1 MDILLKIIAKT
12 FNSRLILNNPY
23 INGFLKPQIKNLENI
38 NKQYIQYPKNSSI
51 IGLNLQVRKP
61 AKDSYLKIGENS
73 NIQGNFVVESEK
85 GLISIGNRTFI
96 GGGTF
101 ICTKEIEIG
110 NDVMFSWGCTVVD
123 NNSHSAK
130 WNERKNDVLDW
141 KKGLDENKIG
151 AYKDWSNVKEDKV
164 TIKDKAW
171 IGFNSIILKG
181 VTIGEGSIVG
191 AGSVVTKDVPDW
203 TIVGGNPAKVIREI
217 SENER

>member
-1 MDILLKIIAKT
+1 MDLLLKIIAKI

-23 INGFLKPQIKNLENI
+23 IKGFLKPQIKNLENI
-38 NKQYIQYPKNSSI
+38 SKQYIQYPKNSSI

-61 AKDSYLKIGENS
+61 AKDLYLKIGENS

-85 GLISIGNRTFI
+85 GLISIGDRTFI

-130 WNERKNDVLDW
+130 WSERKNDVLDW
-141 KKGLDENKIG
+141 KRGLDENKIG

>member
-23 INGFLKPQIKNLENI
+23 INGFLKPHIKNLENI

-130 WNERKNDVLDW
+130 WSERKNDVLDW
-141 KKGLDENKIG
+141 KRGLDENKIG